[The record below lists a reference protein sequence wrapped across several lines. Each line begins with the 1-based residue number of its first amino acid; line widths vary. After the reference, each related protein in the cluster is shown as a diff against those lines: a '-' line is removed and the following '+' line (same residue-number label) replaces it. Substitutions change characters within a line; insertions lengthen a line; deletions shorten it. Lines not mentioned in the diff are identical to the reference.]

1 MLIEAVAMAEIEIIT
16 QPFYIITVLSMRHAS
31 LSNKSGKLIGKA
43 WRNLDHVE
51 ISGFRLSL
59 VIE

>member
-16 QPFYIITVLSMRHAS
+16 QPFYIITVLSMRHVS
-31 LSNKSGKLIGKA
+31 LSNKSRKLIGKA

-51 ISGFRLSL
+51 VSGFRLSL